1 MFQGV
6 KGCAIDQETSELP
19 RFSTQSE
26 ATRIAIETRT
36 WHFAVSVFPKKSI
49 ASVCSDP
56 AGVHGELQDMNSFLS
71 PGMRLMGRVGFARK
85 FQVLFLLFI
94 LPLAGSAWFITKDYR
109 NKLEVISGEQS
120 GVRQL
125 LALDDLNVE
134 LSAQRDH
141 AARWKA
147 ADILREPTPA
157 AREAMAGVD
166 AGIPR
171 ITKALQGVNAVLV
184 QESAPAD
191 TMARYKALQAA
202 VTGLDTASLRTVGWW
217 PDGYDRFT
225 TVLNLVQALREQIAM
240 DSGLILDP
248 WLETYML
255 MQLSTQQV
263 PDLIER
269 IGRLSSVGQTSVASG
284 QFSLQSRLQM
294 RDLRGRIDDSKE
306 QMNKAASLLL
316 SKLPEQL
323 RPWADTYAG
332 VKQVL
337 ESELKVID
345 DGVFG
350 GSIKL
355 KPEEFEKSIDTLTNS
370 TSGLRKHSLE
380 SLNGRLDYYHESSN
394 MEFIPLA
401 VVFCVLV
408 AMAMY
413 LFACLQSSIRNSAR
427 GITTLAES
435 LRDGN
440 LCVEVAVQ
448 GRDEL
453 AAISKALNVAVVQL
467 RTSLLGVN
475 QETLRVG
482 DAVLTLTAQSSGT
495 LNEVED
501 QQQQISQIATAAT
514 ELAATS
520 QGVARSCEQASESAR
535 HTRHIAEQSS
545 QDSQRTTDS
554 IQQLNQ
560 RLTETAAALGRVSEQ
575 GQQIQSVV
583 DAIRGIAEQTNL
595 LALNAAIEAA
605 RAGEQ
610 GRGFAVVA
618 DEVRS
623 LSQRTQA
630 STAQIAGTV
639 DSLRSTVTQA
649 VNLMEAACG
658 QAVNDAQSVTG
669 LGVRLGEIAT
679 AVQGVADTL
688 AQISTAVEE
697 QASTADE
704 VSSNIQQVD
713 QAAGRLLEGARAVNQ
728 AADTLSQGSRALND
742 NTARFRLG

>member
-1 MFQGV
+1 MSG
-6 KGCAIDQETSELP
+6 L
-19 RFSTQSE
+19 
-26 ATRIAIETRT
+26 
-36 WHFAVSVFPKKSI
+36 
-49 ASVCSDP
+49 
-56 AGVHGELQDMNSFLS
+56 LS
-71 PGMRLMGRVGFARK
+71 PGMRLMGHFGFARK
-85 FQVLFLLFI
+85 FQVLFLLFM
-94 LPLAGSAWFITKDYR
+94 LPLVGSVWMIAQDYR
-109 NKLEVISGEQS
+109 NKLAVITGEQS

-125 LALDDLNVE
+125 LVLDDLDFE
-134 LSAQRDH
+134 LSTQRDN

-157 AREAMAGVD
+157 AKAAIAKLD
-166 AGIPR
+166 ANVSKISQ
-171 ITKALQGVNAVLV
+171 ALDAVGAKLA
-184 QESAPAD
+184 QEDATAE
-191 TMARYKALQAA
+191 TMERYRALQAS
-202 VTGLDTASLRTVGWW
+202 VKGLDSASLRTVGWW

-225 TVLNLVQALREQIAM
+225 ASLSLTQALREQIAM

-255 MQLSTQQV
+255 MQLSTQQM

-269 IGRLSSVGQTSVASG
+269 IGRMASIGQTSVATG

-294 RDLRGRIDDSKE
+294 RDLRSRIDDAKD
-306 QMNKAASLLL
+306 QMHKAGNLLL
-316 SKLPEQL
+316 SKLPPEL
-323 RPWADTYAG
+323 EPWA
-332 VKQVL
+332 VKYKATSAML
-337 ESELKVID
+337 DAELKVLD
-345 DGVFG
+345 EGVFG

-355 KPEEFEKSIDTLTNS
+355 KPEEFERSIDTLL
-370 TSGLRKHSLE
+370 GGMAQLRKQSLV
-380 SLNGRLDYYHESSN
+380 SLNDRLEYYRDTSN
-394 MEFIPLA
+394 MQFIPMAVAFGVLLLA
-401 VVFCVLV
+401 AL
-408 AMAMY
+408 Y
-413 LFACLQSSIRNSAR
+413 LFVCLQSSIRRSAS

-440 LCVEVAVQ
+440 LCVEVSVQ

-475 QETLRVG
+475 HETRQLG
-482 DAVLTLTAQSSGT
+482 DAVLTLNTQSNGT
-495 LNEVED
+495 LSEVEE
-501 QQQQISQIATAAT
+501 QQYQISQIAAAAT

-520 QGVARSCEQASESAR
+520 QGVARSCEQASDSAR
-535 HTRHIAEQSS
+535 QTRKIAEESS
-545 QDSQRTTDS
+545 RDSRRTTDS

-560 RLTETAAALGRVSEQ
+560 RLTDTAAALGRVSEQ

-630 STAQIAGTV
+630 STAEIAGTV

-669 LGVRLGEIAT
+669 LGLRLGEIAS
-679 AVQGVADTL
+679 AVQGVTDTL
-688 AQISTAVEE
+688 VQISTAVEE

-704 VSSNIQQVD
+704 VSNNIQQVD

-728 AADTLSQGSRALND
+728 AADTLSKGSRALND
-742 NTARFRLG
+742 NTARFQLG